1 MFYLKNVAPLQS
13 FTFHYLVSCW
23 SLRKWWN
30 HNNQNYIYRTCNLEH
45 KKYNTPSHPKC
56 DIRGRW
62 PPCECGVFQP
72 WLCLHFSLKLAY
84 FREKFLTFHLTQM
97 SQYSKAKCCYLRHI
111 PPHKIEGLFHPRERE
126 TVQAVHD
133 VFDMHEC
140 SYCSALSLGEHC
152 FVWFTY
158 LLILQQYCETVTSIA
173 NMWRFK
179 GLLPEPFVPLVFWG
193 PSMRVCMA
201 SACIRACGEDP
212 PFNLK
217 CWVASSEWNLTFT
230 HTNRFRHK

>member
-1 MFYLKNVAPLQS
+1 MWRPSRVSLFTILSVADHS
-13 FTFHYLVSCW
+13 GSGEIITTRTTFIGLATW
-23 SLRKWWN
+23 STRSTI
-30 HNNQNYIYRTCNLEH
+30 HH
-45 KKYNTPSHPKC
+45 PTPSVTSEGDDLRVNVVYSNPEWL
-56 DIRGRW
+56 IL
-62 PPCECGVFQP
+62 
-72 WLCLHFSLKLAY
+72 LCLHFSLKLAY

-140 SYCSALSLGEHC
+140 SYCSALSLGKHC

-217 CWVASSEWNLTFT
+217 CWLASSEWNLTFT